1 MVQIKPQEI
10 EIPHPMIF
18 THEHHLLFATA
29 LLFLVLTFAQQHMNA
44 AIGIFTGSTD
54 IGTTRNGSTVYIPS
68 RGEYH
73 LKGGGADIWGA
84 ADDFH
89 FSWIQL
95 SGDVNLT
102 ADVRFPASST
112 ERLRKAVLMVR
123 QSLDPRSAYADVA
136 IHGDGHI
143 NLQFRTVA
151 GGKTDDTLSTQH
163 GSTRLRI
170 ERRGNQF
177 TAFAGE
183 PGGALVPGSP
193 VTVVMQDPV
202 YLGIGVCAHNVNAV
216 EQAIFSNMNLEQSQ

>member
-1 MVQIKPQEI
+1 MAQIKPQEI
-10 EIPHPMIF
+10 AIPHPMIF
-18 THEHHLLFATA
+18 MHEHHLLFATA
-29 LLFLVLTFAQQHMNA
+29 LLFLVLTFAQQHVNA

-54 IGTTRNGSTVYIPS
+54 IGTTLEGSAVYIPS
-68 RGEYH
+68 SGEYH
-73 LKGGGADIWGA
+73 VKGGGADIWGT

-89 FSWIQL
+89 FCWVQL

-102 ADVRFPASST
+102 ADVRFPANSPQ
-112 ERLRKAVLMVR
+112 RLRKAALMIR
-123 QSLDPRSAYADVA
+123 QSLDPGSAYADVA

-143 NLQFRTVA
+143 NLQYRTVA

-183 PGGALVPGSP
+183 PGGVLAPGSA
-193 VTVVMQDPV
+193 VTVVMQGPV
-202 YLGIGVCAHNVNAV
+202 YVGIGVCAHNANAV
-216 EQAIFSNMNLEQSQ
+216 EEAIFSNMNFEQSR